1 MFKFGALL
9 AVVAVQLAFAA
20 DPLDLSKLLSGLP
33 LIGGLGGTVG
43 GIVGGVTGGN
53 GTSVAG
59 FAALA
64 PVLGLVQ
71 AVLAVVIA
79 LLSSL
84 LGGLP
89 GGLGGIL
96 NVKNS
101 PLPLVKSSL
110 SAVFSREASDFMS
123 SSELVHEQLRFLNGT
138 LCADES
144 LWATIAGN
152 PEKLPMPGG
161 FDAKEF
167 LQRTFGENYSKWW
180 FRPNGAPWITPSLLS
195 NETTVDAD
203 LHIDNYVISRYQQWQ
218 IRSNSICRGRYYRLS
233 CVFGVDDLPT
243 LVKRHELLA
252 HKLYLGF
259 QPASFLCLI
268 QEIRRRSIRPS
279 PDFVAARYH
288 NLPDGPIRDKY

>member
-1 MFKFGALL
+1 
-9 AVVAVQLAFAA
+9 
-20 DPLDLSKLLSGLP
+20 
-33 LIGGLGGTVG
+33 
-43 GIVGGVTGGN
+43 
-53 GTSVAG
+53 
-59 FAALA
+59 
-64 PVLGLVQ
+64 
-71 AVLAVVIA
+71 
-79 LLSSL
+79 
-84 LGGLP
+84 
-89 GGLGGIL
+89 
-96 NVKNS
+96 
-101 PLPLVKSSL
+101 
-110 SAVFSREASDFMS
+110 
-123 SSELVHEQLRFLNGT
+123 
-138 LCADES
+138 
-144 LWATIAGN
+144 
-152 PEKLPMPGG
+152 MPGG

-167 LQRTFGENYSKWW
+167 LQRTFGENYSEWW
-180 FRPNGAPWITPSLLS
+180 FRPNGGPWITPSVWS

-288 NLPDGPIRDKY
+288 NLPDGPIRNKY